1 MLCGRR
7 NSSAGFTLIEVL
19 IDVAIVTLIT
29 ATIFSAFSGAFK
41 SVGASKAKITAV
53 SIASE
58 RMEIIRNMPYD
69 SIGTTT
75 SSYPPGQIPSEQTV
89 VRNDVNFIIN
99 TYVNYVDDAS
109 DGTIS
114 TIPMDTYP
122 YDYKRVE
129 VRVRRSSNNIN
140 LATLTTDIAG
150 EAAETSSNTGILYFC
165 AKDANSQPVAE
176 ATLSISNEYFTP
188 ELNMSFLTG
197 GDGCVMVPKLPPD
210 THNHYHL
217 EVTKDGY
224 STAVT
229 YPRTAQNPNELYANV
244 DITVQQVTRVTLSI
258 DELST
263 LTIRALDMGGNPVP
277 NLGIHLQ
284 DDYEIYFNPSTM
296 RYSEDLTLDASG
308 TIILSDMAYANYD
321 IAITTDGYYY
331 NSSDQNLPFYLEP
344 NIDGVITLYVTNSNT
359 APSIRSVNPIS
370 GKIVDATTV
379 MVKGSNFQSS
389 TTMKIVNPSTGI
401 EIIASDIQAHAGDE
415 ISGVFDLTQ
424 GSIGKWDL
432 YIQNPNNELA
442 RKVEGFEITN

>member
-1 MLCGRR
+1 MV
-7 NSSAGFTLIEVL
+7 EVL
-19 IDVAIVTLIT
+19 IDVAIITLIT
-29 ATIFSAFSGAFK
+29 ATIFSVFSGAFK

-89 VRNDVNFIIN
+89 TRNNIDFTIN
-99 TYVNYVDDAS
+99 TYVNYVDDTS

-114 TIPMDTYP
+114 TTPMDIYP

-129 VRVRRSSNNIN
+129 VRVKRSSNDIV

-165 AKDANSQPVAE
+165 AKDAESQPVAE

-197 GDGCVMVPKLPPD
+197 SDGCVMVPKLPPD

-244 DITVQQVTRVTLSI
+244 DITIQQVTRATLSI

-263 LTIRALDMGGNPVP
+263 LTIRALDVSGNPVP
-277 NLGIHLQ
+277 NLGIHIQ

-296 RYSEDLTLDASG
+296 RYSEDLVLDANG
-308 TIILSDMAYANYD
+308 TTTLNDMAYANYD
-321 IAITTDGYYY
+321 ISITTDGFYY

-344 NIDGVITLYVTNSNT
+344 NTDGILTIYVTNSNS
-359 APSIRSVNPIS
+359 APSIRSVSPIS
-370 GKIVDATTV
+370 GKIVDATTI
-379 MVKGSNFQSS
+379 MVKGNNYLSS

-401 EIIASDIQAHAGDE
+401 EIVASDVQAHAGDE

-424 GSIGKWDL
+424 GSVGKWDL

-442 RKVEGFEITN
+442 RKVGGFEITD